1 MPSYSLLLSLTRPPL
16 YRHYI
21 HCYSDENGDQWLGI
35 FYYPK
40 HFEIC
45 AVRAVP
51 PLLTCGSESMNN
63 IAMRKMTAAARG
75 WIDEIS
81 ARIAQLKADYDK
93 LDDASIRLSNL
104 TWTAEEQIGG
114 SELIYLE
121 REMTKL
127 EREEAILEEMLSI
140 CEPQTLRD
148 VLVMLS
154 VAGYRLSAIDP
165 NEESS
170 KNDIRVLDRTL
181 SRTITLLEKLAG
193 VTLAELGL
201 ESYFGRDQN
210 VQELLA
216 AAAKVEAARPER

>member
-1 MPSYSLLLSLTRPPL
+1 
-16 YRHYI
+16 
-21 HCYSDENGDQWLGI
+21 
-35 FYYPK
+35 
-40 HFEIC
+40 
-45 AVRAVP
+45 
-51 PLLTCGSESMNN
+51 MNFN
-63 IAMRKMTAAARG
+63 NMATGKTAAAARG
-75 WIDEIS
+75 WIDEIT

-93 LDDASIRLSNL
+93 LDDASTRLSNL
-104 TWTAEEQIGG
+104 TRTAGEQIGG